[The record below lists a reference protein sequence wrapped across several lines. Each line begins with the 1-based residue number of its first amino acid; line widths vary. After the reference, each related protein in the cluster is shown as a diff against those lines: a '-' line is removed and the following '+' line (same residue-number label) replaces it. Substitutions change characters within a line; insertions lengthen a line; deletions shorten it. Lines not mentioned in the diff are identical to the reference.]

1 MIQYCYF
8 IIFGII
14 LYFIFNLHEKFNIS
28 IVYRIPIGNNPYLT
42 RNSNIRLSDVENVD
56 HTPYADED
64 HYEYLPLNQLYL
76 ENGQWYFYTDRD
88 VDLPFM
94 PDSLLT
100 DIRDS
105 INQEIINRRKREKE
119 MNAYNKFIQFGLNSL
134 NKNEIHLL
142 LDTENPDII
151 LTEAQD
157 DLLNSRLINIRY
169 GRIELYLNRR
179 DTILNLYNNI
189 DLTLNWQ
196 YFYNYDQYDL
206 GVILGDIWR
215 FEINDL
221 IRKLKDIVNMQ
232 KRNEPII
239 GFYKYIIHFFGLDA
253 RLIALLLRHARRLS
267 CAVRATPL
275 KK

>member
-1 MIQYCYF
+1 MIDLYRVGVELKEHTKSIGDVCCNSSTL
-8 IIFGII
+8 IID
-14 LYFIFNLHEKFNIS
+14 LSKQKKF
-28 IVYRIPIGNNPYLT
+28 
-42 RNSNIRLSDVENVD
+42 
-56 HTPYADED
+56 
-64 HYEYLPLNQLYL
+64 
-76 ENGQWYFYTDRD
+76 
-88 VDLPFM
+88 
-94 PDSLLT
+94 
-100 DIRDS
+100 
-105 INQEIINRRKREKE
+105 
-119 MNAYNKFIQFGLNSL
+119 
-134 NKNEIHLL
+134 KNEIHLL

-179 DTILNLYNNI
+179 DDTILNLYNNI
-189 DLTLNWQ
+189 NLTLNWQ

-239 GFYKYIIHFFGLDA
+239 GVYKYIIHFFRLDA